1 MLNVQTINHHRRPVN
16 WPMTLFMLLFH
27 VGAVAALFNF
37 SWPALGVAVLMW
49 WIAGS
54 LGIGIG
60 YHRLLTHRGFKT
72 PKFVEYFLTLCGT
85 LALQGGPIG
94 WVATHRIH
102 HANTERDGD
111 PHSPREGF
119 WWSHMGWIV
128 NGQSTH
134 SEVESMARFVP
145 DLSKDPFLDWLSR
158 WSFVTQIPLIAI
170 LYWAGGWPFILWGI
184 CLRVVFSWHATCF
197 VNSAAHVWGTRRF
210 ETRDDSRNNWWVAL
224 MTFGEGWHNNH
235 HAFPA
240 AARHGLSWYQID
252 INWYGIWL
260 LKKLGLA
267 RKIRLAD
274 PTIYFKDANPQTG
287 IDATSPG

>member
-1 MLNVQTINHHRRPVN
+1 MLNIQTINHHRKPVN

-240 AARHGLSWYQID
+240 AARHGLSWYQVD

>member
-1 MLNVQTINHHRRPVN
+1 MLNIQTINHHRKPVN

-170 LYWAGGWPFILWGI
+170 LYWAGGWPFILWGV

-240 AARHGLSWYQID
+240 AARHGLSWYQVD